1 MGADLKWVP
10 EIPADDA
17 LDYDPALAM
26 QILDEAGYVDSDG
39 DGTRNLP
46 DGGENIVLRHAVNTD
61 TDLGASVGELFSGW
75 MSAIGIGVQ
84 LDSYDQDTLFGVIVD
99 GTYDTFYWG
108 WVPFIDPDPML
119 SYFTEA
125 EIGNYNDAN
134 WFDPAYD
141 ALYTEQ
147 NQELDPERRLEIV
160 HEMVKM
166 IYDNAGYNVLW
177 YSPDVQAYRV
187 DGAEGWVR
195 QPADNGPIIF
205 SQSSPSY
212 PLLQPVGSGGTDDNT
227 ATTVA
232 STDSSDVVD
241 DGTTATTAAAGGDDD
256 AATTVAASGDSEP
269 DGGGSGS
276 AIAIGIAAVAAVL
289 GGVAIGRRRKSADER
304 E

>member
-1 MGADLKWVP
+1 
-10 EIPADDA
+10 
-17 LDYDPALAM
+17 
-26 QILDEAGYVDSDG
+26 
-39 DGTRNLP
+39 
-46 DGGENIVLRHAVNTD
+46 
-61 TDLGASVGELFSGW
+61 

-147 NQELDPERRLEIV
+147 NQELDPDRRLEIV